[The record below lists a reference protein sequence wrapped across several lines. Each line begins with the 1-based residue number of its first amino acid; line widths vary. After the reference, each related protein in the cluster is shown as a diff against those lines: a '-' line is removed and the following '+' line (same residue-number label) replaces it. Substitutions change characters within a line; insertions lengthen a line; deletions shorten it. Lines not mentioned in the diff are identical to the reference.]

1 MLFDIFSET
10 QKTNFNT
17 NPDPMTNTV
26 STGNNQ
32 LSSVNQT
39 QESMKPVVSLKKAII
54 KKSS

>member
-54 KKSS
+54 RKSS